1 MKMFMIG
8 LIIIVVL
15 LFIFSAIRI
24 FDESIKKQTKKKKSR
39 H

>member
-15 LFIFSAIRI
+15 LFIFSAIMI
-24 FDESIKKQTKKKKSR
+24 FDESIKK
-39 H
+39 